1 MFLIDAEVWRAMSPK
16 RVPGV
21 MSITAL
27 PIALN
32 APCCWH
38 RSPWRL
44 KEGGGQRQLEH
55 TWNSQYCMR
64 LWRVCR

>member
-16 RVPGV
+16 RVPRCDVDHGAADRFERTLLLASLSV
-21 MSITAL
+21 AV
-27 PIALN
+27 
-32 APCCWH
+32 
-38 RSPWRL
+38 
-44 KEGGGQRQLEH
+44 EGRCDQRQLEH